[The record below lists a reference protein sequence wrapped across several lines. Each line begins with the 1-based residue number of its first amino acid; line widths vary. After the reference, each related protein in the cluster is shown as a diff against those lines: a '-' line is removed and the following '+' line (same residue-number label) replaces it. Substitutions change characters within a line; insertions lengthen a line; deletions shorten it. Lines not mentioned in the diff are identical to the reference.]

1 MGVAPQ
7 LGLELIAGHD
17 SAGALEQEDEQS
29 EGLLETLDQVSR
41 FTQLARGWI
50 GFEGGESNRTVHEG
64 AWVFGVPV
72 IIPTVR

>member
-17 SAGALEQEDEQS
+17 SAGSLEQEDEQS

-50 GFEGGESNRTVHEG
+50 GFEGGESNGRSMRG
-64 AWVFGVPV
+64 AWVCGVPA